1 MQDIITL
8 ANNKEAD
15 YCISDYLDSDKGF
28 YTETMGDN
36 TVVEVVDMGTF
47 DRLVSIERPRDHEIG
62 EQDIQ
67 ELLNKLTERGT
78 N

>member
-8 ANNKEAD
+8 ANSRGAD

-28 YTETMGDN
+28 YTETMGES
-36 TVVEVVDMGTF
+36 TLIEVVDMRTF
-47 DRLVSIERPRDHEIG
+47 DRLVSIERPRNQEIG
-62 EQDIQ
+62 EEDIQ
-67 ELLNKLTERGT
+67 ELLNKLNERGS